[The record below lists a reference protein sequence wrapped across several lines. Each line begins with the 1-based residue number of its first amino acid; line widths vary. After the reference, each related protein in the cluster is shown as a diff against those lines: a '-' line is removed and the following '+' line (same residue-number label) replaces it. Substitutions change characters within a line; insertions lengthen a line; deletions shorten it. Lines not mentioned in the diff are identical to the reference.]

1 MAYHASAYEA
11 VLVAAGIGDL
21 AAAIG
26 VQRRRGSPGRNG
38 LTAAILAAALWCFA
52 YALELAAPTNPQRVV
67 WAELKYVGVTM
78 LPAAWLVFALQY
90 TGRLRRPSLRVLAA
104 LAIEPVIVLTLLV
117 IPSTRH
123 LVRFYPPGPPQRI
136 PDAHV
141 GIVYWP
147 HAVYINILV
156 IAASV
161 VLLGTVMRVSRL
173 YWRQSITLLAAIAL
187 PVVGN
192 AMADFGV
199 PPFQQLDPSPLA
211 TSVAAWVLVLGILRY
226 RLLDLRPVA
235 RTHVVETMRDAVL
248 VADAQGH
255 VVDINPAARALLNC
269 RTSAVIGRT
278 VESVL
283 AEHAEPMGFPDPGV
297 YDLQLR
303 STGIIR
309 TSDSGSGSDSDSGER
324 DVELSVTAL
333 ADARGATAGRVLVF
347 RDVTDRRDLE
357 RDLRRL
363 AYTDVLTGLPNRAL
377 FHDRLEQALITAGR
391 HGSRLA
397 VLFLDLD
404 QFKIINDSLG
414 HHIGDE
420 VLVSVA
426 RRLRRCLRAQD
437 TLARLGGD
445 EFAVLLPEGP
455 DDRGLELVTDKLLA
469 SLIGHEVIHG
479 HELTVNASIGMAV
492 FPDDGADVERLL
504 RSADAAMYRA
514 KDRGGGRVE
523 TFTHHLEEQVVER
536 QQMQV
541 ELRRALRSGQLRVVF
556 QPYQDLSTGAVV
568 GHEALVRWEHP
579 TRGTLLPVDFLPLA
593 EDTGLIEAVDRWVL
607 EEACRQARG
616 WSSEQ
621 VVSVNVSAG
630 RLRSGDLS
638 RHTGEVL
645 AATGLSPDR
654 LILELSE
661 RTLFDDEPD
670 AFRSVSE
677 LAATGVGVALD
688 DFGAGYTSLEQLRRL
703 PITQLKIDRSLI
715 EPLDASDG
723 DSLIVTA
730 VVQFAHALG
739 LSVTAE
745 GIERPAQLAFLTE
758 LGCEY
763 GQGLLFSPPRAA
775 VAGARLSA

>member
-1 MAYHASAYEA
+1 MTYHASAYEA

-38 LTAAILAAALWCFA
+38 LTVAILAAALWCFA
-52 YALELAAPTNPQRVV
+52 YALELAAPTDAQREV
-67 WAELKYVGVTM
+67 WGAVKYTGVTA
-78 LPAAWLVFALQY
+78 LPPAWLVFALQY
-90 TGRLRRPSLRVLAA
+90 TGRLRRPGLRVLAA
-104 LAIEPVIVLTLLV
+104 LAIEPVAVLTLLI
-117 IPSTRH
+117 IPATRH
-123 LVRFYPPGPPQRI
+123 LVRFYPPGRPQRI
-136 PDAHV
+136 ADASV
-141 GIVYWP
+141 GVAYWP
-147 HAVYINILV
+147 HAIYINALV
-156 IAASV
+156 VAASV
-161 VLLGTVMRVSRL
+161 VLLVTVMRVSRL
-173 YWRQSITLLAAIAL
+173 YWRQSITLLGAIAL

-211 TSVAAWVLVLGILRY
+211 TSVAVWVLVLGILRY

-255 VVDINPAARALLNC
+255 VVDINPAARSLLGC
-269 RTSAVIGRT
+269 RTTEVIGRT
-278 VESVL
+278 VEAVL
-283 AEHAEPMGFPDPGV
+283 ADHAEPMGFPDPGV
-297 YDLQLR
+297 YDLQVR
-303 STGIIR
+303 SKGVAP
-309 TSDSGSGSDSDSGER
+309 GAGER
-324 DVELSVTAL
+324 DVELAVTAL

-377 FHDRLEQALITAGR
+377 FHDRLEQALIGAGR

-445 EFAVLLPEGP
+445 EFAVLLPEGS

-469 SLIGHEVIHG
+469 SLTGHEVIHG

-523 TFTHHLEEQVVER
+523 TFTHHLEERVIER

-556 QPYQDLSTGAVV
+556 QPYQDLSTGTVV

-579 TRGTLLPVDFLPLA
+579 IRGTLLPVDFLPLA

-630 RLRSGDLS
+630 RLRSGDLLA
-638 RHTGEVL
+638 HTGEVL

-715 EPLDASDG
+715 EPVDASDG

-730 VVQFAHALG
+730 VIQFAHALG

-745 GIERPAQLAFLTE
+745 GIERPAQLAFLAE

-775 VAGARLSA
+775 VADARLSA